1 MPPKGGAVIKVAVIQ
16 LNASSNKED
25 NLKKALSL
33 IEQAAAG
40 NPSVVALPEYFSYMG
55 PENTRY
61 DQAEPIPGPTTRQL
75 ARAAQQ
81 YQIYL
86 LGGSI
91 LERSPYQGRCYNTS
105 VLFNPDGQIIA
116 IYRKIYLFDIITPG
130 GVLSR
135 ESLTII
141 PGKEK
146 VVADTPLGKW
156 GLTTCFDL
164 RFPMLYRELTLNGA
178 WLIFVPSA
186 FSLHTG
192 KDHWEVLLRARAIEN
207 RVYIV
212 APGQIGHHPPNFRTY
227 GNSMIIDPWGTV
239 LARAPE
245 EEGVIGATL
254 SLERLERIRSKMPG
268 PKLEVE
274 DRPNQ
279 PAG

>member
-1 MPPKGGAVIKVAVIQ
+1 MEGEIEIKIAVIQ
-16 LNASSNKED
+16 INASSDKEG
-25 NLKKALSL
+25 NITKALSL
-33 IEQAAAG
+33 IEQAVYEK
-40 NPSVVALPEYFSYMG
+40 PYLVALPEYFSYMG

-61 DQAEPIPGPTTRQL
+61 DQSEPIPGPTTGRL
-75 ARAAQQ
+75 ARVAKKH
-81 YQIYL
+81 QIYL

-91 LERSPYQGRCYNTS
+91 LERSSHRGHCYNTS
-105 VLFNPDGQIIA
+105 VLFSPEGKIIA
-116 IYRKIYLFDIITPG
+116 AYRKIYLFDIITPG

-135 ESLTII
+135 ESETII
-141 PGKEK
+141 PGNKK
-146 VVADTPLGKW
+146 VVVDTPQGKW

-164 RFPMLYRELTLNGA
+164 RFPMLYRELTLKGA

-227 GNSMIIDPWGTV
+227 GNSMIVDPWGTV
-239 LARAPE
+239 LARAAE
-245 EEGVIGATL
+245 EEGVIWATL
-254 SLERLERIRSKMPG
+254 SPKYLDRIRSKMPG
-268 PKLEVE
+268 PEFGAT
-274 DRPNQ
+274 DQPDPP

>member
-1 MPPKGGAVIKVAVIQ
+1 MEGGTYIKVAVIQ
-16 LNASSNKED
+16 LNASSNKEE
-25 NLKKALSL
+25 NIGKALSL
-33 IEQAAAG
+33 IEQAAAAEK
-40 NPSVVALPEYFSYMG
+40 PCLVALPEYFSYMG
-55 PENTRY
+55 PESTRY
-61 DQAEPIPGPTTRQL
+61 DQAEPIPGPTTSRL
-75 ARAAQQ
+75 ARAAKKH
-81 YQIYL
+81 QIYL

-91 LERSPYQGRCYNTS
+91 LERSPHPGRCYNTS
-105 VLFNPDGQIIA
+105 VLFNPEGKIIA
-116 IYRKIYLFDIITPG
+116 VYRKIYLFDIITPG

-146 VVADTPLGKW
+146 VVVDTPLGKW

-164 RFPMLYRELTLNGA
+164 RFPMLYRELTLKGA
-178 WLIFVPSA
+178 RLIFVPSA

-245 EEGVIGATL
+245 EEGVIWATL

-268 PKLEVE
+268 PEFEAE
-274 DRPNQ
+274 DRPEH

>member
-1 MPPKGGAVIKVAVIQ
+1 MEVGTYIKVAVIQ
-16 LNASSNKED
+16 LNASSNKEE
-25 NLKKALSL
+25 NIGKALSL
-33 IEQAAAG
+33 IEQAAAAEK
-40 NPSVVALPEYFSYMG
+40 PCLVALPEYFSYMG
-55 PENTRY
+55 PESTRY
-61 DQAEPIPGPTTRQL
+61 DLSEPIPGPTTSRL
-75 ARAAQQ
+75 ARAAKKH
-81 YQIYL
+81 QIYL

-91 LERSPYQGRCYNTS
+91 LERSPHRGRCYNTS
-105 VLFNPDGQIIA
+105 VLFNPEGKIIA
-116 IYRKIYLFDIITPG
+116 VYRKIYLFDIITPG

-146 VVADTPLGKW
+146 VVVDTPLGKW

-164 RFPMLYRELTLNGA
+164 RFPMLYRELTLKGA
-178 WLIFVPSA
+178 RLIFVPSA

-245 EEGVIGATL
+245 EEGVIWATL

-268 PKLEVE
+268 PEFEAE
-274 DRPNQ
+274 DRPEH